1 MNKSLVLKKIT
12 DSKDTNFARFAFLYQ
27 SSFPIEE
34 LRPLSKHIDL
44 MKSCPFM
51 ETYCLL
57 EENEVRTIIVLWRLT
72 HCIYIDYLATDVSFR
87 NRHYGEKSLKIFLEK
102 SLQPVVVEVELPD
115 NELAIRRI
123 GFYQR
128 LGFHLEEHFN
138 YCMPNYNN
146 KGFTPM
152 NLMIYPSLMS
162 NEDCKNIAAEI
173 YEKVYLRNW
182 HKKNEN
188 E

>member
-1 MNKSLVLKKIT
+1 MDNINL
-12 DSKDTNFARFAFLYQ
+12 N
-27 SSFPIEE
+27 
-34 LRPLSKHIDL
+34 
-44 MKSCPFM
+44 
-51 ETYCLL
+51 
-57 EENEVRTIIVLWRLT
+57 
-72 HCIYIDYLATDVSFR
+72 
-87 NRHYGEKSLKIFLEK
+87 SLKIFLEK

-173 YEKVYLRNW
+173 YEKVRAIAEEF
-182 HKKNEN
+182 KKTNHSIVCKELLGLSKP
-188 E
+188 EISSVPEERTAEYYKKRPCVQIVEDAAKATEKILFSEVE